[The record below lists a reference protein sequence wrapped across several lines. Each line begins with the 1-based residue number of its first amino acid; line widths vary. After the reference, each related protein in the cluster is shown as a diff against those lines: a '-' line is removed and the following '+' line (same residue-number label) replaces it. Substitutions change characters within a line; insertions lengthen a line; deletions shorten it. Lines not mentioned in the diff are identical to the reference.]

1 MNSENKRNSVKKDY
15 DLIAEQYSKDFGTYI
30 EDLDVY
36 DVFEEQLPE
45 KAMILDLGAG
55 TGRTYSYFNEKGYN
69 YIGLDFSKKMKDY
82 AYKIHGEIPY
92 ILDDMVNIKN
102 HFENN
107 SVDAVFAVYSLFH
120 LPDDDLKKVLKSVY
134 DILKENGVFL
144 LSYQVGTTE
153 EFTDEPYLGEKGSK
167 VLYMNYQ
174 TDEKFKLL
182 LNSVNFIEIY
192 KKEKIETVEGTINS
206 NNNITVFKI
215 LKKTKRGDSYER
227 KNN

>member
-30 EDLDVY
+30 EDLDIY

-69 YIGLDFSKKMKDY
+69 YIGLDFSEKMKEY
-82 AYKIHGEIPY
+82 AHKIHGEFPY

-107 SVDAVFAVYSLFH
+107 SADAVFAVYSLFH

-167 VLYMNYQ
+167 GLYMNYQ

-192 KKEKIETVEGTINS
+192 KKEKIETVEGAING

-215 LKKTKRGDSYER
+215 LKKTK
-227 KNN
+227 